1 MFERLHLSDMM
12 QYLLRDML
20 CKMMDI
26 RRLESYVA
34 AMMLPTGIK
43 EDVVLMT
50 VPLLQSR
57 MMMRGVLLMFQLGG
71 DLM

>member
-1 MFERLHLSDMM
+1 MFERLHLFDMM

-26 RRLESYVA
+26 GRLESYVA
-34 AMMLPTGIK
+34 AMTLPSGIK

-50 VPLLQSR
+50 VPLLKS
-57 MMMRGVLLMFQLGG
+57 MMMMMGVLLMFQLGG